1 MQKKVWEIPETIPEI
16 TEEKS
21 EKEISS
27 LAAKGQFLSFEKKK
41 EKNPALATTLSTF
54 LWGSGQIY
62 NNNLR
67 MGLFLLF
74 AMFVAAISFYVLLID
89 WHAIFDTLRT
99 FGFSPLNIIFIIFTL
114 YTLIGF
120 IWFFNIINAYLQAD
134 RTRRN
139 PFSGIEYPFLS
150 AVLSIFIPGWG
161 QFMNGQPKKGILYLF
176 TFFIGLIAMTF
187 ILLTPTLWASLSLEY
202 ERSIFETLLIGAVI
216 LVLLASLLW
225 LINVFDAI
233 IIAADPVKKESI
245 RRRLR
250 YSINRIKSR
259 RSQIE
264 IKQRLKVSFFL
275 TLLLTLSIAIS
286 YNLFPKAYYYDTF
299 ITLSNH
305 LKKNGMHILPVLI
318 QDTAETFFYKNGVLH
333 SAPRGADR
341 EADRNKGDDRQ
352 EKSDK

>member
-1 MQKKVWEIPETIPEI
+1 MQKKVWKISETTPELI
-16 TEEKS
+16 EKNT
-21 EKEISS
+21 EKETTN
-27 LAAKGQFLSFEKKK
+27 LVENELHLPLEKKK
-41 EKNPALATTLSTF
+41 EKNPALAATLSTF

-74 AMFVAAISFYVLLID
+74 AMFAAATSFYLILTN
-89 WHAIFDTLRT
+89 WHAIFGNLKT
-99 FGFSPLNIIFIIFTL
+99 FGFSPMNIIFIFFSL

-139 PFSGIEYPFLS
+139 PFSGIDYPFLS
-150 AVLSIFIPGWG
+150 AILSIFIPGWG

-176 TFFIGLIAMTF
+176 TFFLGLIAMTF
-187 ILLTPTLWASLSLEY
+187 IILTPTLWASLSLEY
-202 ERSIFETLLIGAVI
+202 ERPIFETLLIGAVI

-225 LINVFDAI
+225 LINIFDAI
-233 IIAADPVKKESI
+233 VIATDPVKKESI

-275 TLLLTLSIAIS
+275 MLLLTLSIAIS
-286 YNLFPKAYYYDTF
+286 YNLFPKTYYYDTF
-299 ITLSNH
+299 ITLSRD
-305 LKKNGMHILPVLI
+305 LKKNGMQILPVLI
-318 QDTAETFFYKNGVLH
+318 QDTAETLFYKSGVHH
-333 SAPRGADR
+333 SAPGGADR
-341 EADRNKGDDRQ
+341 EADKSKGDGRQ
-352 EKSDK
+352 EKPDK